1 MKNHLNFAAIITSSF
16 SLTISPAVAQDSQAS
31 QTPNIVFILADD
43 MGVGD
48 VSHNGGKAATPF
60 IDQLAAEG
68 MRFTDAHSSSAV
80 CTPTRYSC
88 LTGRYNWR
96 TRLKKSVF
104 FNPHDRPLIE
114 PGESTLGSILQSKGY
129 HTACIGKWHLGIGW
143 QFIENFKLPKEKKG
157 QAGWDI
163 DYSKPAI
170 TPTSAGFD
178 YFWGI
183 QASLDMAPYVY
194 IKNEMA
200 TAPGTVT
207 KAFFRKG
214 AAAVDFEANQCLKDF
229 AAQSVAYINQRA
241 KEKKPFFLYLPLTS
255 PHTPIVPSEK
265 WIGKSSIGSYGDFLM
280 ETDWVVGEVM
290 QALAENQLSDNT
302 LVIFT
307 TDNGCSPQAKFSD
320 LAKHSHFPSGT
331 LRGHKADIY
340 EGGHRVP
347 FIIRWPGKI
356 KPNTVTNRLTCQTD
370 IFSTLAEITGHDVKS
385 SEGVDSVSFLATLK
399 DPAQKER
406 DAIVSHSIR
415 GAFAI
420 RQGDWKLILCKG
432 SGGWSAPRPGKAA
445 KDAPRMQ
452 LFNLADD
459 LSETTNLY
467 AKHPEKVTELKALLE
482 QYVASGRSTPG
493 EKQPLVGK
501 TNIGPLN

>member
-1 MKNHLNFAAIITSSF
+1 MKKHLKSAAIIASTF
-16 SLTISPAVAQDSQAS
+16 SLIISPAIAQDAGTSLQ
-31 QTPNIVFILADD
+31 PNIVFILADD

-68 MRFTDAHSSSAV
+68 MRFTDAHTSSSV

-96 TRLKKSVF
+96 TRLKRSVF
-104 FNPHDRPLIE
+104 FSPHAKPLIE
-114 PGESTLGSILQSKGY
+114 PGESTLGSILQGKGY

-143 QFIENFKLPKEKKG
+143 QFIENFKLPKDKKG

-194 IKNEMA
+194 IKNNMA

-207 KAFFRKG
+207 KAFSRKG
-214 AAAVDFEANQCLKDF
+214 AAAVDFEANQCLTDF
-229 AAQSVAYINQRA
+229 AAQSVAYINQHA

-255 PHTPIVPSEK
+255 PHTPIVPSK
-265 WIGKSSIGSYGDFLM
+265 NWIGKSSIGKYGDFLM
-280 ETDWVVGEVM
+280 ETDWVVGEVL
-290 QALAENQLSDNT
+290 QALEKNNLTDNT

-307 TDNGCSPQAKFSD
+307 TDNGCSPAAKID
-320 LAKHSHFPSGT
+320 NLVKQGHHPNGK

-347 FIIRWPGKI
+347 FIVRWPGKI
-356 KPNTVTNRLTCQTD
+356 KPKTVSDRITCQTD
-370 IFSTLAEITGHDVKS
+370 IFSTLAEISGHDVKPN
-385 SEGVDSVSFLATLK
+385 EGVDSVSFLATLK
-399 DPAQKER
+399 DPTQTKR
-406 DAIVSHSIR
+406 DAIVSHSIDA
-415 GAFAI
+415 AFAI

-432 SGGWSAPRPGKAA
+432 SGGWSAPKPGKAA
-445 KDAPRMQ
+445 KDAPPMQ

-459 LSETTNLY
+459 LSEKTNLY
-467 AKHPEKVTELKALLE
+467 AKHPEKVKELNALLE
-482 QYVASGRSTPG
+482 QYVANGRSTPG

-501 TNIGPLN
+501 TNIGPKN